1 MTRKVWVDND
11 AIEQAA
17 ADWLARRDSHAWND
31 AEQARFEA
39 WLAAATAHK
48 VAWLRLDTAWHE
60 AGRLKALGA
69 GIAPGIMP
77 PRGQWSARPGTA
89 TPAAGAPALGD
100 VAALRF
106 APRPT
111 PPRPRGWLR
120 AIGFAAVFA
129 LIGALGWTAFR
140 HAPTEQA
147 DYATTTGELRT
158 LALGDG
164 SQVTLGSDSRIAVS
178 FSRAQRDIEL
188 QRGEAFFIVAK
199 DASRPFVVAAGPR
212 RATAVGT
219 RYAVRRD
226 DANLRVVVTEGTVQL
241 DADGQPTQP
250 TTLLPAGSIAV
261 AGAEGLLVRQ
271 AGLDEAER
279 ALDWRSG
286 LLSFDDTPLAE
297 AAAEFNRYNTRKLV
311 IADADAAAL
320 RIGGSFRWNNV
331 DAFARLLE
339 RGFPLR
345 AEADGER
352 IVLHSR

>member
-1 MTRKVWVDND
+1 
-11 AIEQAA
+11 
-17 ADWLARRDSHAWND
+17 LA
-31 AEQARFEA
+31 
-39 WLAAATAHK
+39 
-48 VAWLRLDTAWHE
+48 
-60 AGRLKALGA
+60 G
-69 GIAPGIMP
+69 
-77 PRGQWSARPGTA
+77 
-89 TPAAGAPALGD
+89 PALGD

-106 APRPT
+106 APRPA
-111 PPRPRGWLR
+111 PPRARGWLR
-120 AIGFAAVFA
+120 AVGFAAVFA
-129 LIGALGWTAFR
+129 VVGALGWAGYR

-164 SQVTLGSDSRIAVS
+164 SQVTLGSDSRIAVA
-178 FSRAQRDIEL
+178 FSRARRHIEL
-188 QRGEAFFIVAK
+188 QHGEAFFVVAK
-199 DASRPFVVAAGPR
+199 DASRPFTVAAGTR

-226 DANLRVVVTEGTVQL
+226 AANLRVVVIEGTVRL
-241 DADGQPTQP
+241 DAAAGNDHPAQPA
-250 TTLLPAGSIAV
+250 TLLPAGSVAV
-261 AGAEGLLVRQ
+261 AGAGGVLVRR
-271 AGLDEAER
+271 AGLEEAER
-279 ALDWRSG
+279 ELDWRSG

-331 DAFARLLE
+331 EAFARLLE

-345 AEADGER
+345 AETDGER